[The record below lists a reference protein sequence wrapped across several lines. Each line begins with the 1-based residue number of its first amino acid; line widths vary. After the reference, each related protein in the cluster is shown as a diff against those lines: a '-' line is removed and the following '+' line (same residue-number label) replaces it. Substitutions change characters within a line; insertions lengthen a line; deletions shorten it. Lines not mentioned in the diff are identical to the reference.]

1 MNKLAQFF
9 QDGTGTLSMM
19 RLCQF
24 VAIMA
29 IILIFVIAN
38 ATAMY
43 EAVRSATI
51 VFDRIIDF
59 PPEAKWVIGAVIAGK
74 AAQTFGE
81 NKNGGGNASG

>member
-1 MNKLAQFF
+1 MKLGQFF
-9 QDGTGTLSMM
+9 QDGTGAFSMM

-24 VAIMA
+24 AAIMA
-29 IILIFVIAN
+29 IILVFVVAN

-51 VFDRIIDF
+51 AFDRIIDF

-74 AAQTFGE
+74 AAQAFGE
-81 NKNGGGNASG
+81 AKSEEAQK